1 MSVIQAGVKHVFETA
16 LVFGGGASF
25 SRRAHTEHLLVL
37 AYHNIVPSGM
47 DVVGDRSLHLSQ
59 SAFAAQL
66 DALIRTHDV
75 VPLGESMSEIPT
87 RQSRPRA
94 VITFDDAYSGA
105 MTVGIRELRAR
116 NLPAT
121 VFITPSF
128 LDGRSFWWDVL
139 ADPRR
144 GLDPRVRERA
154 LSDGRG
160 LSTEVL
166 ALAAQMGIPVHEMP
180 PHARGASTEQL
191 NAALQHDGI
200 TFAAHTWSHPNL
212 TALPDAELAEEL
224 QRTRTWLH
232 CFGERSLPMV
242 SYPYGL
248 ADRRVQQAAADAG
261 YTAGFMIEGGWTVA
275 APTDIFAVPRLNV
288 PAGVSTNGF
297 ILRAAGLLQG

>member
-1 MSVIQAGVKHVFETA
+1 MSAIRGGVKRVVETA

-25 SRRAHTEHLLVL
+25 SLRAHTEHLLVL
-37 AYHNIVPSGM
+37 AYHNVVPSGM
-47 DVVGDRSLHLSQ
+47 DVVGDRSLHLRQ

-75 VPLGESMSEIPT
+75 IPLAAAMSDIPV
-87 RQSRPRA
+87 RQSRPLA
-94 VITFDDAYSGA
+94 AITFDDAYSGA
-105 MTVGIRELRAR
+105 ITAGVAELRAR

-144 GLDPRVRERA
+144 GLDPRIRERA
-154 LSDGRG
+154 LSEGRG
-160 LSTEVL
+160 LNTEVL
-166 ALAAQMGIPVHEMP
+166 TLAAQSGIPAHEMP
-180 PHARGASTEQL
+180 PHARGASNEQL
-191 NAALQHDGI
+191 SAALQYDRI

-212 TALPDAELAEEL
+212 VALPDAELAEEL
-224 QRTRTWLH
+224 QRTRTWLQ

-248 ADRRVQQAAADAG
+248 ADGRVQKAARDAG
-261 YTAGFMIEGGWTVA
+261 YTAAFMIDGGWTVA
-275 APTDIFAVPRLNV
+275 APSDNFTIPRLNV

-297 ILRAAGLLQG
+297 ILRAAGLIHG